1 MLFHGSFMVFLCIS
15 DILFMQPVCL
25 FSWPFDGMHIHT
37 HTHSELEEYTHTRT
51 NALISRQCFIFHTHT
66 ESVCIFST
74 GTHILLLY
82 MPDCF
87 SGSWDEAA
95 WMCVSGGK
103 DKRMRERVKW
113 FWQQTASPARRLTKR
128 LFPWT
133 HWLWPCFWI
142 KHDASQA

>member
-1 MLFHGSFMVFLCIS
+1 MLFLALSWCFYTSLTSCSCSLCVSSPDLLMVCTY
-15 DILFMQPVCL
+15 
-25 FSWPFDGMHIHT
+25 T

-51 NALISRQCFIFHTHT
+51 NALISRQCFIFHTHG

-74 GTHILLLY
+74 GSHILLLY

-128 LFPWT
+128 LFPWA

-142 KHDASQA
+142 KRNASQA